1 MAASDRGEAMPHT
14 LAAALRHLARSI
26 AVVALGVLVLGVAT
40 LGQVPAPVRV
50 GGDGRR

>member
-1 MAASDRGEAMPHT
+1 MPHT